1 MHGSHLI
8 KSNAWLAGILFLV
21 AGLISFSQVQ
31 AHPSAEPTVI
41 TENTE
46 KLNLAMIAEYLEDT
60 QGVLRVEELEK
71 PEYSRQF
78 KPVDLAA
85 LNSGISQA
93 VIWLRFDLKYISYVG
108 EESGEWL
115 IEVAYPAL
123 DLVTL
128 YLMDFDGVYHE
139 YNSGD
144 KYPFD
149 IRAVAHPSFIFP
161 IEMYNGDVT
170 HFYLRVETTG
180 SMQIPVKLWSPIAYL
195 EQSNRADTLY
205 GAIYG
210 ILLVML
216 FYNLMLFIRIREQSY
231 FYYVLYIGGFLL
243 YLLSINGTG
252 LAHLWPDYPM
262 INSGAPFF
270 MSITG
275 VSGVLFTQS
284 FLKLAEKSAVIN
296 RFYTA
301 MLMAGLLIVPF
312 TLITHNGLASKLV
325 MIQVLPT
332 LPVMMLTG
340 LYFWLAKGDRSA
352 RFFFLAFATFI
363 ASAGVYSL
371 MLMGFL
377 PSNALTRNII
387 PIGLS
392 FEVTLLSLALASRI
406 RGVREN
412 KVVVEQQAKQELEK
426 SNQRLLEAGRLKDEF
441 LSAASRE
448 LKKPMSE
455 LKNAL
460 ELIDPNGQQ
469 DALLEARDSAHEMS
483 EVISNLLS
491 LSEIQSGSVTVK
503 RSPFNVRRQLNILED
518 QFKPACEKKGL
529 SIETSVHNMPETL
542 YGDAQKLFKALSLVL
557 ENAVKFTE
565 EGGVTVIATTRP
577 HEQSGKIRL
586 QVCIDDTGI
595 GIEESAGRDV
605 FQPFQKV
612 NGSAKGHSGG
622 QGLGLTICRQLMHIM
637 GGTVSFNNRPDQGTR
652 FELSVTCL
660 VELH

>member
-1 MHGSHLI
+1 MHGSHFIQPI
-8 KSNAWLAGILFLV
+8 KWLAGVFLLAFGLFP
-21 AGLISFSQVQ
+21 QVI
-31 AHPSAEPTVI
+31 AHPSLEPTVI

-60 QGVLRVEELEK
+60 RGVLRVDELEK
-71 PEYSRQF
+71 PEYSSQF
-78 KPVDLAA
+78 KPVERGA
-85 LNSGISQA
+85 LNSGTSQS

-128 YLMDFDGVYHE
+128 YLMDFDGVFHV

-161 IEMYNGDVT
+161 IEMYNGDTT

-180 SMQIPVKLWSPIAYL
+180 SMQIPVKLWSPLAYL

-216 FYNLMLFIRIREQSY
+216 FYNLMLFIRIREHSY
-231 FYYVLYIGGFLL
+231 FYYVIYIAGFLL

-252 LAHLWPDYPM
+252 MAHFWPDYPM

-275 VSGVLFTQS
+275 VSGVLFAQS
-284 FLKLAEKSAVIN
+284 FLKLSEKSAVIN

-312 TLITHNGLASKLV
+312 TLITHNGLASRLV

-340 LYFWLAKGDRSA
+340 LYFWLFKGDRPA
-352 RFFFLAFATFI
+352 RLFFLAFATFLLGI
-363 ASAGVYSL
+363 GIYSL
-371 MLMGFL
+371 MLLGLL

-392 FEVTLLSLALASRI
+392 IEVTLLSLALAGRI
-406 RGVREN
+406 RGVRESR
-412 KVVVEQQAKQELEK
+412 VMEEQKAKQEVDK
-426 SNQRLLEAGRLKDEF
+426 TNQRLLEAGRLKDEF
-441 LSAASRE
+441 LSAVSRE
-448 LKKPMSE
+448 LKIPLNEIKQTLEQIESDGQKDLIKAAKGSVRNMSGII
-455 LKNAL
+455 N
-460 ELIDPNGQQ
+460 
-469 DALLEARDSAHEMS
+469 
-483 EVISNLLS
+483 NLLS
-491 LSEIQSGSVTVK
+491 LSEIQSGSVSVK
-503 RSPFNVRRQLNILED
+503 NSPFNIRRQLKILED
-518 QFKPACEKKGL
+518 QFRPACVKKGL
-529 SIETSVHNMPETL
+529 SIDTSVHDMPETL
-542 YGDAQKLFKALSLVL
+542 YGDSQKLFKALSLVL
-557 ENAVKFTE
+557 ENAIKYTE
-565 EGGVTVIATTRP
+565 KGGVSLAASTRP

-595 GIEESAGRDV
+595 GIDPSSGRDIFQAFQKLDNDADKKSAG
-605 FQPFQKV
+605 P
-612 NGSAKGHSGG
+612 
-622 QGLGLTICRQLMHIM
+622 GLGLTICRQLMHMM
-637 GGTVSFNNRPDQGTR
+637 GGTVSFSSQSEHGTR
-652 FELSVTCL
+652 FELSVICL
-660 VELH
+660 VESH

>member
-1 MHGSHLI
+1 MHGSHFFQSG
-8 KSNAWLAGILFLV
+8 KWLVGFFLL
-21 AGLISFSQVQ
+21 ALGLSPQVM
-31 AHPSAEPTVI
+31 AHPSLEPTVI

-46 KLNLAMIAEYLEDT
+46 KLNLVMIAEYLEDT

-78 KPVDLAA
+78 KPVDHGA
-85 LNSGISQA
+85 LDSGISQA

-128 YLMDFDGVYHE
+128 YLMGFEGVFQE

-149 IRAVAHPSFIFP
+149 IRTVAHPSFIFP
-161 IEMYNGDVT
+161 IEIYNGDTT

-180 SMQIPVKLWSPIAYL
+180 SMQIPVKLWSPLAYL

-231 FYYVLYIGGFLL
+231 FYYVIYIAGFLL

-252 LAHLWPDYPM
+252 MAHFWPDYPM

-270 MSITG
+270 MSIAG
-275 VSGVLFTQS
+275 VSGVLFAQS
-284 FLKLAEKSAVIN
+284 FLKLAEKSAVMN

-312 TLITHNGLASKLV
+312 TLITHNGLASRLV

-340 LYFWLAKGDRSA
+340 LYFWLFKGDRSA
-352 RFFFLAFATFI
+352 RFFFFAFATFLTG
-363 ASAGVYSL
+363 AGIYSL
-371 MLMGFL
+371 MLLGLL

-392 FEVTLLSLALASRI
+392 IEVTLLSLALASRI
-406 RGVREN
+406 RGVREDR
-412 KVVVEQQAKQELEK
+412 VLVEQRARQEQDK
-426 SNQRLLEAGRLKDEF
+426 TNQRLLEAGRLKDEF
-441 LSAASRE
+441 LSAVSRE
-448 LKKPMSE
+448 LKTPLNTLKKTLDQMESDSQKEMIQSARHSVRDMSG
-455 LKNAL
+455 
-460 ELIDPNGQQ
+460 I
-469 DALLEARDSAHEMS
+469 
-483 EVISNLLS
+483 ISNLLS
-491 LSEIQSGSVTVK
+491 LSEIQSGSVSVK
-503 RSPFNVRRQLNILED
+503 NSPFNIRRQLKIMED
-518 QFKPACEKKGL
+518 QFSSLCVKKGL
-529 SIETSVHNMPETL
+529 SFDTSVKEMPETL
-542 YGDAQKLFKALSLVL
+542 YGDSQKLFKALSLVL
-557 ENAVKFTE
+557 ENAIKFTD
-565 EGGVTVIATTRP
+565 EGGVSLSASTRP
-577 HEQSGKIRL
+577 HEQPGKIRL
-586 QVCIDDTGI
+586 QIIVDDTGV
-595 GIEESAGRDV
+595 GIDPSSSRDIFQAFQKLENTGDSQSAG
-605 FQPFQKV
+605 P
-612 NGSAKGHSGG
+612 
-622 QGLGLTICRQLMHIM
+622 GLGLTICRQLMHMI
-637 GGTVSFNNRPDQGTR
+637 GGTVSYNSRSEGGSR